1 MDKRVMRFVEI
12 GILAIIIIFL
22 INGCIGR
29 PRETTAF
36 EGKVKLRVAGD
47 NNFKPYEYVDEKGRY
62 RGFNVDIMKAL
73 GEVMDIEIEFL
84 PMKWADAVAALEND
98 QVDAIQG
105 MSRTPEREKR
115 YAFVQSTLINSHG
128 IFIRKE
134 TANINGID
142 DLKGRKVG
150 YQIGDVHEEKIKD
163 IPNIISIP
171 YDNQP
176 DGLKGLLNEEVDA
189 FIGNRITVIYYLNE
203 IKGTGKVKIVGEP
216 FEETAYGPATLKDNI
231 ETYRILDEGLTWIK
245 EDGTYDRIYRKWFG
259 DQLTIGSIAIR
270 TYIKYIIIG
279 LGIASIVFILLFLW
293 NKRLQKEVSKR
304 TSELEIANRDLKS
317 QQDKIYYLAYFDP
330 ITNLPNRFY
339 FIEALDD
346 IIGELEEG
354 EIFAVLCLDIDK
366 FKHINDN
373 LGHNIGD
380 KVLKALAVRLIELID
395 NRGLV
400 ARGSGD
406 EYFILLID
414 LLDESN
420 IKEVANRIIGDF
432 RRCISVEDYRLFLTT
447 SIGIAIYPEAG
458 EDSYSLI
465 KNAEI
470 ALYKAKDLGGN
481 TYFKYSKEMGA
492 REYENLILLNELR
505 QAVAN
510 DEFILYYQPKVD
522 ILTEEVTDMEALI
535 RWNSPKRGLIFPDK
549 FIPLAEETG
558 LIFSVGEWVLR
569 EACRQNKEWIDKGH
583 RPIRVSVNI
592 SARQFQYYNFLDTVY
607 GILEETGLEPQ
618 YLGIEITETTFISDI
633 QYTID
638 VLNKLK
644 ELGVFVIMDD
654 FGIGYSNLSH
664 LARISIDELKIDR
677 RFIWELER
685 DKNSVAI
692 VNTIIG
698 LAKQFGILVTAEGV
712 ETREQLE
719 ILRYL
724 GCNKAQGYYFS
735 RPIPPE
741 EIRF

>member
-1 MDKRVMRFVEI
+1 
-12 GILAIIIIFL
+12 
-22 INGCIGR
+22 
-29 PRETTAF
+29 
-36 EGKVKLRVAGD
+36 
-47 NNFKPYEYVDEKGRY
+47 
-62 RGFNVDIMKAL
+62 
-73 GEVMDIEIEFL
+73 
-84 PMKWADAVAALEND
+84 
-98 QVDAIQG
+98 
-105 MSRTPEREKR
+105 
-115 YAFVQSTLINSHG
+115 
-128 IFIRKE
+128 
-134 TANINGID
+134 
-142 DLKGRKVG
+142 
-150 YQIGDVHEEKIKD
+150 
-163 IPNIISIP
+163 
-171 YDNQP
+171 
-176 DGLKGLLNEEVDA
+176 
-189 FIGNRITVIYYLNE
+189 
-203 IKGTGKVKIVGEP
+203 
-216 FEETAYGPATLKDNI
+216 
-231 ETYRILDEGLTWIK
+231 
-245 EDGTYDRIYRKWFG
+245 
-259 DQLTIGSIAIR
+259 
-270 TYIKYIIIG
+270 
-279 LGIASIVFILLFLW
+279 
-293 NKRLQKEVSKR
+293 
-304 TSELEIANRDLKS
+304 
-317 QQDKIYYLAYFDP
+317 
-330 ITNLPNRFY
+330 
-339 FIEALDD
+339 
-346 IIGELEEG
+346 
-354 EIFAVLCLDIDK
+354 
-366 FKHINDN
+366 
-373 LGHNIGD
+373 
-380 KVLKALAVRLIELID
+380 
-395 NRGLV
+395 
-400 ARGSGD
+400 
-406 EYFILLID
+406 
-414 LLDESN
+414 
-420 IKEVANRIIGDF
+420 
-432 RRCISVEDYRLFLTT
+432 
-447 SIGIAIYPEAG
+447 
-458 EDSYSLI
+458 
-465 KNAEI
+465 
-470 ALYKAKDLGGN
+470 
-481 TYFKYSKEMGA
+481 MGA